1 MAIAI
6 QTPPFSK
13 TDIAAEREL
22 VGGLRGGDPASYE
35 RLVREY
41 GGAMLAV
48 AHRFHRDEDDARDAV
63 QDAFIAAFRAMRFF
77 REDARLS
84 TWLHRITV
92 NACLMKLR
100 SARRRP
106 TSSLDELLPR
116 FDDTGH
122 QAEPADAWNDDAEA
136 AIDAPNVR
144 ARVRS
149 CIEKLP
155 DSYRAVLI
163 CRDIEEMDTAETAKA
178 LGLSAEN
185 VKTRLHRARQAL
197 KTLIERECKEL
208 AE

>member
-1 MAIAI
+1 MAMAIP
-6 QTPPFSK
+6 T
-13 TDIAAEREL
+13 TDGKARECAL
-22 VGGLRGGDPASYE
+22 VLGLKAGDSASYE
-35 RLVREY
+35 QLVREY

-48 AHRFHRDEDDARDAV
+48 ARRTMRAEDDARDAV
-63 QDAFIAAFRAMRFF
+63 QDAMLAAFKSIRFF

-106 TSSLDELLPR
+106 TARIDDLLPR

-122 QAEPADAWNDDAEA
+122 RIEEEGEAFDYAAAADAP
-136 AIDAPNVR
+136 AIR
-144 ARVRS
+144 ARVRA

-155 DSYRAVLI
+155 ESHRVVLLL
-163 CRDIEEMDTAETAKA
+163 RDIEELDTTETAA
-178 LGLSAEN
+178 RLGISIEN

-197 KTLIERECKEL
+197 KRLIEQECAEL
-208 AE
+208 VA

>member
-1 MAIAI
+1 MDSSHEPLAEEQAE
-6 QTPPFSK
+6 
-13 TDIAAEREL
+13 AAL
-22 VGGLRGGDPASYE
+22 LAGLRAGSDAAYE
-35 RLVREY
+35 TLVRETS
-41 GGAMLAV
+41 GRLLAV
-48 AHRFHRDEDDARDAV
+48 ARRIVGTDEEARDVLQEAYLS
-63 QDAFIAAFRAMRFF
+63 AFKALDRF
-77 REDARLS
+77 EANARLS

>member
-1 MAIAI
+1 MAITI
-6 QTPPFSK
+6 PTPPFSRS
-13 TDIAAEREL
+13 DITAEREL
-22 VGGLRGGDPASYE
+22 VGGLRVADPASYE
-35 RLVREY
+35 RLAREY

-48 AHRFHRDEDDARDAV
+48 ARRFHRDEDDARDAV

-100 SARRRP
+100 SARRHP
-106 TSSLDELLPR
+106 TSSLDDLLPR

-122 QAEPADAWNDDAEA
+122 RIEPARAWSDDVEA

-149 CIEKLP
+149 CIERLP
-155 DSYRAVLI
+155 ESYRAVLV
-163 CRDIEEMDTAETAKA
+163 CRDIEEMNSAETAKA

-197 KTLIERECKEL
+197 KVLIERDCKEL
-208 AE
+208 VA

>member
-6 QTPPFSK
+6 PTPPFSK
-13 TDIAAEREL
+13 SDLTAERAL
-22 VGGLRGGDPASYE
+22 IGGLRSGDPASYE
-35 RLVREY
+35 RLAREY

-48 AHRFHRDEDDARDAV
+48 ARRFHRDEDDARDAV

-100 SARRRP
+100 SARRHP
-106 TSSLDELLPR
+106 TSSLDDLLPR

-122 QAEPADAWNDDAEA
+122 QAKPAGAWTDEIEA
-136 AIDAPNVR
+136 VLDTPNIR
-144 ARVRS
+144 ARVRG

-155 DSYRAVLI
+155 ESYRAVLI
-163 CRDIEEMDTAETAKA
+163 CRDLNEMDTAETGKA
-178 LGLSAEN
+178 LGLSVEN
-185 VKTRLHRARQAL
+185 VKTRLHRARRAL
-197 KTLIERECKEL
+197 KTLIEQQCNEL
-208 AE
+208 VK

>member
-6 QTPPFSK
+6 PTPPFSK
-13 TDIAAEREL
+13 SDLMAERAL
-22 VGGLRGGDPASYE
+22 IGGLRSGDPASYE
-35 RLVREY
+35 RLAREY

-48 AHRFHRDEDDARDAV
+48 ARRFHRDEDDARDAV

-100 SARRRP
+100 SARRHP
-106 TSSLDELLPR
+106 TSSLDDLLPR

-122 QAEPADAWNDDAEA
+122 QAKPAGAWTDEIEA
-136 AIDAPNVR
+136 VLDTPNIR
-144 ARVRS
+144 ARVRG

-155 DSYRAVLI
+155 ESYRAVLI
-163 CRDIEEMDTAETAKA
+163 CRDLNEMDTAETGKA
-178 LGLSAEN
+178 LGLSVEN
-185 VKTRLHRARQAL
+185 VKTRLHRARRAL
-197 KTLIERECKEL
+197 KTLIEQQCNEL
-208 AE
+208 VK

>member
-1 MAIAI
+1 MAMAIPTSDGK
-6 QTPPFSK
+6 QRE
-13 TDIAAEREL
+13 IAL
-22 VGGLRGGDPASYE
+22 VEGLRAGDGACYE
-35 RLVREY
+35 QLVREY

-48 AHRFHRDEDDARDAV
+48 ARRTLRDEDEARDAV
-63 QDAFIAAFRAMRFF
+63 QDAMLAAFRAIRFF

-106 TSSLDELLPR
+106 TERIDDLLPQ

-122 QAEPADAWNDDAEA
+122 RVVSDAETQLDLAAAADAPAL
-136 AIDAPNVR
+136 R
-144 ARVRS
+144 ARVRA

-155 DSYRAVLI
+155 ESYRVVLL
-163 CRDIEEMDTAETAKA
+163 CRDIEELDTTETARR
-178 LGLSAEN
+178 LGLSVEN

-197 KTLIERECKEL
+197 KTLIERECAEL
-208 AE
+208 VA

>member
-1 MAIAI
+1 MATAI
-6 QTPPFSK
+6 PMPEGDMNQ
-13 TDIAAEREL
+13 ERAL
-22 VGGLRGGDPASYE
+22 VAGLRRSDQSSYE

-48 AHRFHRDEDDARDAV
+48 ARRFHRSEDDARDAV
-63 QDAFIAAFRAMRFF
+63 QDAFVAAFRAMPFF

-100 SARRRP
+100 SARRHP
-106 TSSLDELLPR
+106 TSSLEDLLPT

-122 QAEPADAWNDDAEA
+122 HVEHPMAWSADAESQADVPELRSR
-136 AIDAPNVR
+136 VR
-144 ARVRS
+144 A
-149 CIEKLP
+149 CIAKLP
-155 DSYRAVLI
+155 ESYRAVLI

-178 LGLSAEN
+178 LEISTEN

-197 KTLIERECKEL
+197 KTLIERECGEFV
-208 AE
+208 E